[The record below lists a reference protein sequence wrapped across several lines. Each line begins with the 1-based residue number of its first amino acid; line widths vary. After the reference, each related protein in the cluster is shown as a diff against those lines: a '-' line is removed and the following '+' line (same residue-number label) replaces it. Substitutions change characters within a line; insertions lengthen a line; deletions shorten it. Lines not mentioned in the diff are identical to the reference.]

1 MATLDIYER
10 EGLLDRAAGLEQH
23 WNNNAMRLMGK
34 PNVIDVRCH
43 ALIGAIE
50 FSPRPGAPMARGAE
64 VAKRC
69 YEMGLWSRNIG
80 DMIVMSPPLIISED
94 EITRMFDIICKA
106 VEQTP

>member
-1 MATLDIYER
+1 
-10 EGLLDRAAGLEQH
+10 
-23 WNNNAMRLMGK
+23 
-34 PNVIDVRCH
+34 
-43 ALIGAIE
+43 
-50 FSPRPGAPMARGAE
+50 MARGAE